1 MEKKE
6 KNIDNDVSNELILNA
21 LENVKSQIAII
32 TDLYNIS
39 MQNKKPKKKE
49 KNYKNMSKEELI
61 ELLEESNIEAEN
73 TKLTYQLQKN
83 VETKKRK
90 FSYEV
95 AQINSKKFDIVK
107 IVFTGGPCA
116 GKTTAITTVADKL
129 RENGFQVFI
138 IPEAASMIFTSGGD
152 LNLENYSDSD
162 KVKFQFFL
170 LMLQMSLE
178 DIYAGLA
185 TTNEDRGNII
195 LLCDRGTMD
204 GSAYMSKKL
213 WNTLLNDFDLNEE
226 KIRDKRYDLI
236 IHLSTSAD
244 GAEKYYTNENNE
256 ARHESVNFARILDMN
271 LQEAWIKHP
280 NFVQINNKDFSCFN
294 DKISQ
299 VVKSVF
305 HFLCLPEEIKF
316 YKKFIISN
324 PNNNLIELFQKRN
337 PGIKIQEFDISD
349 VVFYKGLQNWTYFR
363 KRKTK
368 NTKTFVKCD
377 KFKTNEAFREKRR
390 QISYREYRSAKEI
403 FSKNKYR
410 IKKKRNTFMWNKK
423 YFVLDT
429 MNIDGIIFS
438 VCVVNT
444 NENDIKKLMPLI
456 FEKNIIKEVSK
467 EYVSIF
473 SELIAQ
479 NNNAKTTLTSDY
491 IDEDLKSKMLLFKE

>member
-1 MEKKE
+1 M
-6 KNIDNDVSNELILNA
+6 
-21 LENVKSQIAII
+21 
-32 TDLYNIS
+32 T
-39 MQNKKPKKKE
+39 
-49 KNYKNMSKEELI
+49 KEELI
-61 ELLEESNIEAEN
+61 GLLEETNIEAEN
-73 TKLTYQLQKN
+73 TKLTYELQKKI
-83 VETKKRK
+83 ETKKRK
-90 FSYEV
+90 FSMEV
-95 AQINSKKFDIVK
+95 KQINSKKFDIVK

-129 RENGFQVFI
+129 RENGFKVFI

-152 LNLENYSDSD
+152 LNLENYTDSD
-162 KVKFQFFL
+162 KIKFQFFL

-185 TTNEDRGNII
+185 TTDGDSGNII

-204 GSAYMSKKL
+204 GSAYMSKAH
-213 WNTLLNDFDLNEE
+213 WNTLLSDFDLNEE

-256 ARHESVNFARILDMN
+256 ARHESVVFARELDNN
-271 LQEAWIKHP
+271 LQQAWIKHP
-280 NFVQINNKDFSCFN
+280 NFVQINNKDFTCFN

-299 VVKSVF
+299 VVKTVF
-305 HFLCLPEEIKF
+305 HFLCLPEDVKF
-316 YKKFIISN
+316 YKKFIIAN
-324 PNNNLIELFQKRN
+324 PNDDLIDLFQNQNKDL
-337 PGIKIQEFDISD
+337 KIQRFEISD
-349 VVFYKGLQNWTYFR
+349 VVFYKGVQNWTYFR

-377 KFKTNEAFREKRR
+377 KFKAHDVFREKRR

-403 FSKNKYR
+403 YSKNKYR
-410 IKKKRNTFMWNKK
+410 IKKVRNTFMWNKK
-423 YFVLDT
+423 YFILDT
-429 MNIDGIIFS
+429 MNIDGISFS
-438 VCVVNT
+438 VCVIHSNISDNSNKQDV
-444 NENDIKKLMPLI
+444 KKVMPEI

-479 NNNAKTTLTSDY
+479 NNEIKTSDY
-491 IDEDLKSKMLLFKE
+491 INEDLKSKMLIFKK